1 MKMKNSEIVAFLN
14 ICTDLRQKRLPV
26 RLAYAIKKNTAA
38 VQEAASAYLSE
49 REELIAR
56 YAKKDENGKYLEK
69 DNCYIMDDKAGF
81 EKDMEE
87 LLEIETKVEIHTVS
101 ITVVEKCDEDPKY
114 DPLTMAE
121 LDVIDFM
128 LTE

>member
-14 ICTDLRQKRLPV
+14 TCADLRQKRLPV
-26 RLAYAIKKNTAA
+26 RLSYAIKKNMTA
-38 VQEAASAYLSE
+38 VQGAASAYMEE

-56 YAKKDENGKYLEK
+56 YAKKDKNGKYLEK

-87 LLEIETKVEIHTVS
+87 LLEIETEVKIHNVFLET
-101 ITVVEKCDEDPKY
+101 VEKCDEDPKY
-114 DPLTMAE
+114 DPLSMAE